1 MNRKRAIAIIL
12 AGGRGTRMKTQLPKP
27 LNLVNDKEIISWII
41 DAFTE
46 NKVDVGVVINPKDK
60 NYFQKYSNKITFIYQ
75 NEPKGTGH
83 AVIKSKKIINDY
95 DYTFVFMGDNPFVG
109 NDIIKN
115 MFDNHLRTNSD
126 CTLLSSLFKQKK
138 FPYARI
144 IRENGLITKFVEE
157 IDANENELKVNELF
171 CSQYL
176 FKTDILM
183 QFLKF
188 LKPHDIKNEI
198 YFTDI
203 LNHMILKNKK
213 INSLIVDDWKRL
225 IGLNTKEEISWIES
239 QKII

>member
-1 MNRKRAIAIIL
+1 M
-12 AGGRGTRMKTQLPKP
+12 
-27 LNLVNDKEIISWII
+27 
-41 DAFTE
+41 
-46 NKVDVGVVINPKDK
+46 
-60 NYFQKYSNKITFIYQ
+60 Y
-75 NEPKGTGH
+75 
-83 AVIKSKKIINDY
+83 
-95 DYTFVFMGDNPFVG
+95 
-109 NDIIKN
+109 IIK
-115 MFDNHLRTNSD
+115 FS
-126 CTLLSSLFKQKK
+126 FKQKK

-203 LNHMILKNKK
+203 
-213 INSLIVDDWKRL
+213 
-225 IGLNTKEEISWIES
+225 
-239 QKII
+239 KII